1 MKKTRRVTL
10 RWPLKT
16 TIGALFFAFW
26 VANCEAQL
34 GLPPL
39 INVPPADATVQN
51 GGTATFTTTIGVSLT
66 PLTITWRL
74 NGTNIANPGVVNT
87 TVPILGTTIST
98 LTITNCS
105 AADAGY
111 YSAKV
116 QNGGGS
122 VTAGPALLTV
132 LDSTTSS
139 NVVTRVSILT
149 GALGMTNSGFQLQL
163 IKPANSNCVLEA
175 SVDLRTWTP
184 IYTNTSVSTNV
195 SYLDTA
201 ATNFVARY
209 YRARL
214 Q

>member
-10 RWPLKT
+10 RWPLNAA
-16 TIGALFFAFW
+16 ISAVFFALW
-26 VANCEAQL
+26 VAKSDAQL

-66 PLTITWRL
+66 PLTITWRH
-74 NGTNIANPGVVNT
+74 NGNNISNPDVVNT
-87 TVPILGTTIST
+87 TVPIVGTTIST
-98 LTITNCS
+98 LTVINAS
-105 AADAGY
+105 LSDAGS
-111 YSAKV
+111 YSVFV

-122 VTAGPALLTV
+122 ITSGNATLTV
-132 LDSTTSS
+132 LPSVTS
-139 NVVTRVSILT
+139 NAVTGVSFLAG
-149 GALGMTNSGFQLQL
+149 GAGMTKGGFQLQL

-175 SVDLRTWTP
+175 SVDLKNWTP
-184 IYTNTSVSTNV
+184 IYTNTAAWTNI
-195 SYLDTA
+195 SYVDTA